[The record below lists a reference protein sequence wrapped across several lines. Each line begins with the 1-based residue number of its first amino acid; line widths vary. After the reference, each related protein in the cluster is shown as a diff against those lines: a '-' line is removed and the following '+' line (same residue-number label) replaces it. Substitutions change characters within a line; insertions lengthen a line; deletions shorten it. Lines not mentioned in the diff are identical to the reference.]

1 MNFYEWAKIRMVHT
15 DSSSA
20 REHNSVNN
28 FSCTT
33 KQRQKKGKGNIL
45 TSYTAMFTLTIKMLF
60 KHESRVHIPIM

>member
-20 REHNSVNN
+20 REHNSVN

-33 KQRQKKGKGNIL
+33 SKDKKRKYPYIL
-45 TSYTAMFTLTIKMLF
+45 YCNVYSDNKNAF
-60 KHESRVHIPIM
+60 

>member
-28 FSCTT
+28 FFLHY
-33 KQRQKKGKGNIL
+33 KQRQKKEKEISLHLIL
-45 TSYTAMFTLTIKMLF
+45 QFLL
-60 KHESRVHIPIM
+60 

>member
-33 KQRQKKGKGNIL
+33 SKDKKKGKEISLHLIL
-45 TSYTAMFTLTIKMLF
+45 QCLL
-60 KHESRVHIPIM
+60 

>member
-33 KQRQKKGKGNIL
+33 SKDKKRKRKYPYIL
-45 TSYTAMFTLTIKMLF
+45 YCNVYSDNKNAF
-60 KHESRVHIPIM
+60 